1 MPNPELYEEVL
12 LETEERMSKT
22 AHRLEDEFRGIRTG
36 RATPALVDNLR
47 VEYYGSMTPLNQMA
61 TISVPEPR
69 MIVIKPFDASALK
82 EIEKS
87 ILKSELGINP
97 SNDGKIIRL
106 NLPPLSEEQR
116 KKLAAR
122 VRELGE
128 EARVA
133 LRNTRRDAIKQAD
146 TGRKDGD
153 LTDDSCEN
161 LKNDIQELIKK
172 AEARIDQVVKAKTDE
187 IMSV

>member
-22 AHRLEDEFRGIRTG
+22 AQRLEDEFRGIRTG
-36 RATPALVDNLR
+36 RASPALVDNLR
-47 VEYYGSMTPLNQMA
+47 VEYYGAMTQLNQMA

-82 EIEKS
+82 EIERSIQKS
-87 ILKSELGINP
+87 DLGLNP
-97 SNDGKIIRL
+97 SNDGKLIRL

-116 KKLAAR
+116 KRLAAR

-146 TGRKDGD
+146 TGKKDGD
-153 LTDDSCEN
+153 LTEDTSES
-161 LKNDIQELIKK
+161 LKTDIQELIKK

-187 IMSV
+187 IMTV